1 MGRYPGGT
9 VVRVTPT
16 LSTDAYAQ
24 GDVLFVSTKIPGAV
38 SNRGGSSYLK
48 AMGVLDSSDNS
59 DTANDIL
66 FVFQEKEGTT
76 PGSINATANISSAN
90 LVANKVLGTAFL
102 IPDQAG
108 TGGQID
114 NSRIHMVLPSS
125 QVNEASGP
133 NIMLKADG
141 GSTDV
146 YVWGVLTGAT
156 TPTYADDSLEL
167 IFHIEYLD

>member
-1 MGRYPGGT
+1 
-9 VVRVTPT
+9 
-16 LSTDAYAQ
+16 
-24 GDVLFVSTKIPGAV
+24 
-38 SNRGGSSYLK
+38 
-48 AMGVLDSSDNS
+48 
-59 DTANDIL
+59 
-66 FVFQEKEGTT
+66 
-76 PGSINATANISSAN
+76 
-90 LVANKVLGTAFL
+90 
-102 IPDQAG
+102 
-108 TGGQID
+108 
-114 NSRIHMVLPSS
+114 MVLPSS